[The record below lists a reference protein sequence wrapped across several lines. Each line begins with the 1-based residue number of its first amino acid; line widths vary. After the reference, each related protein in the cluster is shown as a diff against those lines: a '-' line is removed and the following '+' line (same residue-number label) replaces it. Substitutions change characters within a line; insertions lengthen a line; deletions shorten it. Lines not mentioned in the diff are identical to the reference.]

1 MATFDLVV
9 RGGTCMTPSG
19 PIDTDVGIRNGQ
31 IVHLGAIAVGEGT
44 EDIDASGLHVLPG
57 VIDSQVHFREPG
69 LEHKEDLG
77 TGTASAAL
85 GGVTAI
91 FEMPNTKPSTLTSAD
106 LADKV
111 RRGREKAWVDFAFFI
126 GAAAENVDELARIET
141 DEGCS
146 GVKIFMGSSTG
157 SLLVDDPE
165 VLAQV
170 LAKGRRRI
178 AVHCED
184 EARLTARK
192 PMLDAEDVSVQ
203 DHPHWRD
210 EETAYLATERL
221 LKTARATGRRVH
233 VLHVTTAEEMP
244 LLSQYRDIAT
254 VEVTPQHLTLSA
266 PDCYERLG
274 SFAQM
279 NPPIRAARHREG
291 LWEALRAGIVDV
303 IGSDH
308 APHTKEEKGRPYPKS
323 PSGMPG
329 VQTLLPL
336 MLNHVN
342 EGRLTLQRLVDL
354 VCHGPA
360 RIFGIA
366 AKGRLTIGGDA
377 DLTLVDMKKE
387 HTFTHEEMATR
398 CGWTPFAG
406 KKIVGMPVG
415 TIIRGNV
422 VMRHGELVGSPMGQ
436 PVRFVETLKPEA
448 T

>member
-1 MATFDLVV
+1 MKTYDLLIT
-9 RGGTCMTPSG
+9 GGTCMTPSG
-19 PIDTDVGIRNGQ
+19 ARLADVGIKNGT
-31 IVHLGAIAVGEGT
+31 IVEIGELSGAT
-44 EDIDASGLHVLPG
+44 STQRIDAHGLHVLPG

-69 LEHKEDLG
+69 LEHKEDLS

-157 SLLVDDPE
+157 SLLVDDP
-165 VLAQV
+165 QV
-170 LAKGRRRI
+170 LAAVLKKGRRRI

-184 EARLTARK
+184 EARLTERK
-192 PMLDAEDVSVQ
+192 PMLSEQGITVHQ
-203 DHPHWRD
+203 HPEWRD
-210 EETAYLATERL
+210 DQTAYIATKRL
-221 LKTARATGRRVH
+221 LTIARQTGRRVH
-233 VLHVTTAEEMP
+233 VLHVTTAEEME
-244 LLSQYRDIAT
+244 LLAQYRDVAT
-254 VEVTPQHLTLSA
+254 VECTPQHLTLSA

-274 SFAQM
+274 TYAQM
-279 NPPIRAARHREG
+279 NPPIREKRHQDG
-291 LWEALRAGIVDV
+291 LWQAITDGIVDV

-308 APHTKEEKGRPYPKS
+308 APHTKDEKARTYPAS

-366 AKGRLTIGGDA
+366 RKGRLTVGGDA
-377 DLTLVDMKKE
+377 DITLVDLNKV

-406 KKIVGMPVG
+406 KTIKGMPVG
-415 TIIRGNV
+415 TIVRGQV
-422 VMRHGELVGSPMGQ
+422 VMENGQLIGAPQGE
-436 PVRFVETLKPEA
+436 PVRFIETLQPQSP
-448 T
+448 